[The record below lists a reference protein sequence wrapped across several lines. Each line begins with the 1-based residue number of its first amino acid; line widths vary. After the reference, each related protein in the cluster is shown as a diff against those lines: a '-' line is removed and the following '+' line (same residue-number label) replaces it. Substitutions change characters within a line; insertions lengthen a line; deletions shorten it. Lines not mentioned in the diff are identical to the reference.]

1 MNATDELIG
10 EIERAA
16 RDARRDLGFQPL
28 VRIAIQT
35 CEAVLIALVKRLDAR
50 FSTNGETMR
59 PFPTQAETFEAA
71 GVLLTLVRGGSPDY
85 KPGDYVHAGLCVAD
99 FATQQIM
106 QTSGEH
112 FTAQDNDVTNSVE
125 MRTAHLEALQ
135 SYCAPGNITAQSA
148 LNWRQLLQLAWQLVQ
163 PIIDDWLKGQ
173 PAAA

>member
-16 RDARRDLGFQPL
+16 RDARSELGFEPL
-28 VRIAIQT
+28 VRIAIRT
-35 CEAVLIALVKRLDAR
+35 CETVLIALVKRLDKR
-50 FSTNGETMR
+50 FSTNGGNVR
-59 PFPTQAETFEAA
+59 AYPTQAETFEAA

-112 FTAQDNDVTNSVE
+112 FTAMDTDVTNSVE
-125 MRTAHLEALQ
+125 MRAAHLEALQ
-135 SYCAPGNITAQSA
+135 SYCAPGNITAQAA
-148 LNWRQLLQLAWQLVQ
+148 LNWKQLLQLAWQLVK
-163 PIIDDWLKGQ
+163 PIIDDLLKGQ
-173 PAAA
+173 PAG